1 MTEPTPITLAVH
13 HAKVQVHRALRWW
26 SDRASP
32 ITPAERG
39 AALRD
44 AALIGEDHCALHNG
58 DVPPREWPLER
69 GKLENLRVAARRLDG
84 LELAPGQVLSFWA
97 QVGPPLRVRGFV
109 EGRELREGCVV
120 PGIGGGLCLLSNA
133 IFAAA
138 RRAGLEI
145 VERHPHSRRVPGSRA
160 ELGEDATVAW
170 NYVDLRVRGRFAW
183 RLEVELDPD
192 WLHVR
197 LRSADAAARPAAP
210 VRVPTRASTRA
221 SDLGPSCLSCDRPC
235 VRARPPAEPAPGRR
249 VWLLDAVW
257 PEYAVWLRTH
267 AHADD
272 RLATPID
279 GELLGRERY
288 AWPHVDVAERLHFP
302 IEVVLRS
309 LRSRA
314 LAEQGAARQQAL
326 LDASARLAAAMAE
339 RLRPDDVELI
349 IAHELLPFLAQRGVL
364 GGRRFTVLMQRWP
377 LAELHATLDRA
388 ARAHVDSPTIAD
400 FRAPAALVAA
410 EAWALEHA
418 ASILTPHAEIA
429 AHFGE
434 RATRLAWVQP
444 RACTRRARPQHADA
458 RPRVWL
464 PASTV
469 ARKGAYELRD
479 ALARLDRPLVLHVS
493 GRALE
498 RPDFW
503 SSLPRVELAGPPRS
517 LAGIDV
523 AVLPAWVEHAP
534 RALLAALA
542 QGLPVVASRACG
554 LAGVRGVVE
563 VATGEV
569 EPLAHALAQA
579 LKLSMTPTQASRAA
593 TDPL

>member
-1 MTEPTPITLAVH
+1 MTEPTPLTLAVH

-32 ITPAERG
+32 ITAAQRG
-39 AALRD
+39 AALCD
-44 AALIGEDHCALHNG
+44 AAVIGEDHCALHNTEA
-58 DVPPREWPLER
+58 PPREWPLER

-84 LELAPGQVLSFWA
+84 LELAAGQVFSFWA

-160 ELGEDATVAW
+160 EQGDDATVAW
-170 NYVDLRVRGRFAW
+170 NYVDLRVRARFAW
-183 RLEVELDPD
+183 RLEVELDPTQ
-192 WLHVR
+192 LHVR
-197 LRSADAAARPAAP
+197 LRS
-210 VRVPTRASTRA
+210 RASSSRVSLSPSLVRTRVA
-221 SDLGPSCLSCDRPC
+221 AGTLEQGPSCLSCDRPC
-235 VRARPPAEPAPGRR
+235 VRARPPHEPAPGRR
-249 VWLLDAVW
+249 AWLLDAVW
-257 PEYAVWLRTH
+257 PEYASYLGTH

-272 RLATPID
+272 RVATPLD

-288 AWPHVDVAERLHFP
+288 AWPHVAVAERLHFP
-302 IEVVLRS
+302 VEVVLRS

-314 LAEQGAARQQAL
+314 LAEQGAARQRAL
-326 LDASARLAAAMAE
+326 LDASERLAAAMAE

-349 IAHELLPFLAQRGVL
+349 VAQELLPFLAQRGVL

-377 LAELHATLDRA
+377 LAGLHATLDRA
-388 ARAHVDSPTIAD
+388 ARAHGASPTLAD
-400 FRAPAALVAA
+400 FRAPASLVAA

-418 ASILTPHAEIA
+418 ATIVTPHAELA

-434 RATRLAWVQP
+434 RATRLDWSLP
-444 RACTRRARPQHADA
+444 RACGRRARVRHADG

-479 ALARLDRPLVLHVS
+479 ALARLERPLVLHVS
-493 GRALE
+493 GRELE
-498 RPDFW
+498 GPGFW
-503 SSLPRVELAGPPRS
+503 SSLPQVELAAAPRT

-534 RALLAALA
+534 RALLLALA
-542 QGLPVVASRACG
+542 QGVPVVAARACG
-554 LAGVRGVVE
+554 LAGVQGVVE
-563 VATGEV
+563 VASGEV
-569 EPLAHALAQA
+569 EPLAAALAHALA
-579 LKLSMTPTQASRAA
+579 
-593 TDPL
+593 